1 MSHLLNFHF
10 YSINMLVCLYP
21 LSGKVTGGLE
31 VLGTENGANH
41 IVQSILLCSLHL

>member
-1 MSHLLNFHF
+1 MNHLLNFHL
-10 YSINMLVCLYP
+10 YSINMLVCLYL

-41 IVQSILLCSLHL
+41 SVQFIVNNHC